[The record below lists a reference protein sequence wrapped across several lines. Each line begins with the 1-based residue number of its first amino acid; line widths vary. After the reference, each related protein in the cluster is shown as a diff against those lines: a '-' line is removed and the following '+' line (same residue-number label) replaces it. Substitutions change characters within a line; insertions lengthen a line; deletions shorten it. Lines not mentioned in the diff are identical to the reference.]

1 MDVSYIP
8 MQSNIKNSSP
18 MIFDQLSCKTMNIK
32 WNNSPKME
40 FLFFETEIWY
50 AW

>member
-18 MIFDQLSCKTMNIK
+18 MIFYQLSCKTLSIK
-32 WNNSPKME
+32 
-40 FLFFETEIWY
+40 
-50 AW
+50 